1 MDPGLMPGTGL
12 AREYD
17 AFMRWLWNNVLPR
30 VVLLLWVLV
39 SPNIRSTKE
48 NGPALA
54 RLAIGEDV
62 EGVNVVYSEGRR
74 QIKSSVDSYDEKKQE
89 ALWEWTV
96 KTVAANS
103 ELWYH

>member
-1 MDPGLMPGTGL
+1 MVP
-12 AREYD
+12 
-17 AFMRWLWNNVLPR
+17 
-30 VVLLLWVLV
+30 LLWVLV
-39 SPNIRSTKE
+39 SPNIQSTKE

-62 EGVNVVYSEGRR
+62 EGVSVVYSEGRR

-96 KTVAANS
+96 KTVAVNS
-103 ELWYH
+103 ELWYHWRGAGFVIWLGTSVW